1 MAVKGELLTGGYI
14 LGNDVINAYPVRPA
28 FTIDLSKISY
38 TRE

>member
-14 LGNDVINAYPVRPA
+14 LGNDVINAYPVHPA
-28 FTIDLSKISY
+28 FTIGLSKIDY

>member
-1 MAVKGELLTGGYI
+1 MAVNGELLTGGYI
-14 LGNDVINAYPVRPA
+14 LGNDVINANSVRPA